1 MSSGT
6 NVANDAL
13 LVQLVRGSL
22 GQNAETRDLSQ
33 PSISSCSF
41 VVTLHGC
48 VGVSEDRCTIEEAV
62 RRVPGVRDVVNKMIV
77 RSQ

>member
-6 NVANDAL
+6 SVANDAL
-13 LVQLVRGSL
+13 LVQLVWGSL
-22 GQNAETRDLSQ
+22 GQNAETRGLSR
-33 PSISSCSF
+33 PNVSSCSF
-41 VVTLHGC
+41 VTLHGC
-48 VGVSEDRCTIEEAV
+48 VRVSEERCTIEEAV

>member
-1 MSSGT
+1 MSSGMS
-6 NVANDAL
+6 VANDAI

-22 GQNAETRDLSQ
+22 GQNAETRGLSR
-33 PSISSCSF
+33 PNVSSCAL

-48 VGVSEDRCTIEEAV
+48 VRVSEERGTIEEAV
-62 RRVPGVRDVVNKMIV
+62 RWVLGVRPVVNKMIV